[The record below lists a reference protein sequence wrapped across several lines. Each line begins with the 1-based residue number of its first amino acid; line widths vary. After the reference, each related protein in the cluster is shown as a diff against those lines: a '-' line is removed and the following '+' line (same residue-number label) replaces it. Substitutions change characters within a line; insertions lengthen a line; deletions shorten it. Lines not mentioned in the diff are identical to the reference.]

1 MLRVART
8 ESGTLTLATPAPYT
22 SLWVLVSSGSGGGMD
37 DVTINYDDG
46 SSDFIPNGYD
56 AGDWCDNN
64 FRGALQGL
72 GRANIGDY
80 GQNFSYLHECSFGI
94 YESQL
99 SPNPSKNVASISF
112 HNKHATYTNVWAVSG
127 Q

>member
-1 MLRVART
+1 VGAVDDTGAENDDGVPAGQAVASANGNGVVYQLQPANGANVLRIART

-64 FRGALQGL
+64 FRGAL
-72 GRANIGDY
+72 
-80 GQNFSYLHECSFGI
+80 
-94 YESQL
+94 
-99 SPNPSKNVASISF
+99 
-112 HNKHATYTNVWAVSG
+112 
-127 Q
+127 